1 MIMSRLRNNLNELDK
16 MLEDLRVNSYGV
28 MESSRN
34 LQGGDY
40 TDYYSDL
47 DYGESVSPSRNT
59 APNDRETMDQ
69 PGLIQSKKKRKGRT
83 ASSIGSGKSTLSI
96 PSKPPHPPKL
106 QHELKNHIHDLV
118 KATKRDNGILR
129 APDEFGDEHNKSK
142 ETVVDEK
149 DYDYGSVSISNPDEV
164 DAGEAPRGDKSMI
177 IHTDYGDLKSKYHY
191 LGFGLWEN
199 TEPDEP
205 PPPPRKLSPPPPPP
219 KEEPIWYNCT
229 VSVEEHQNPKE
240 IEVPEEPI
248 VFEAVEVEVYEPLP
262 QEEPDMCEDIK
273 KVFLDKLAMTD
284 FNDDPERNYPTC
296 YSCHQL
302 IRGRIITAMAKKFHP
317 NCFVCSYC
325 KQTFRNR
332 QFKTDE
338 GTASPY
344 CHPCFEKLL
353 GHYGNVRTLNA
364 VI

>member
-1 MIMSRLRNNLNELDK
+1 MSRLRNNLNELDK

-106 QHELKNHIHDLV
+106 QHELKKTIFMTWS
-118 KATKRDNGILR
+118 KPPRGIT
-129 APDEFGDEHNKSK
+129 AYYEHQMSLEMN
-142 ETVVDEK
+142 TT
-149 DYDYGSVSISNPDEV
+149 NEV

-284 FNDDPERNYPTC
+284 FNDDPERKLSYLLFLPSAHTWTHHHH
-296 YSCHQL
+296 CHGEKVPPQL
-302 IRGRIITAMAKKFHP
+302 F
-317 NCFVCSYC
+317 CV
-325 KQTFRNR
+325 
-332 QFKTDE
+332 
-338 GTASPY
+338 
-344 CHPCFEKLL
+344 
-353 GHYGNVRTLNA
+353 
-364 VI
+364 